1 MLTHILTN
9 RAFVSIAVNLAVSI
23 AASLVA
29 PIGFA
34 SIAASFSPL
43 LQ

>member
-1 MLTHILTN
+1 VLTYILTN
-9 RAFVSIAVNLAVSI
+9 RIFVSIATSI
-23 AASLVA
+23 RFASLSIL
-29 PIGFA
+29 IGFA